1 MRLSGVAF
9 LSVGFNPID
18 TNNILDIH
26 EYLMKKTMFG
36 LIKKIIMELLTVL
49 VNGFNHTKYVL
60 LRNQKCMIQ
69 STLINLHPNE
79 YSQKFHYYPSA
90 VELDRYDE
98 SCNTL
103 NDLSNKVC
111 IPNETKYNKI
121 SSKTKTFY

>member
-1 MRLSGVAF
+1 
-9 LSVGFNPID
+9 
-18 TNNILDIH
+18 
-26 EYLMKKTMFG
+26 MFG
-36 LIKKIIMELLTVL
+36 LIKKIIVELLTIL

-79 YSQKFHYYPSA
+79 YSQKLHYYPSA

-111 IPNETKYNKI
+111 ILNQTKYNKI
-121 SSKTKTFY
+121 SSKTKTFH

>member
-1 MRLSGVAF
+1 M
-9 LSVGFNPID
+9 
-18 TNNILDIH
+18 
-26 EYLMKKTMFG
+26 
-36 LIKKIIMELLTVL
+36 
-49 VNGFNHTKYVL
+49 
-60 LRNQKCMIQ
+60 RNQENMIQ
-69 STLINLHPNE
+69 SALFNFHPNK
-79 YSQKFHYYPSA
+79 YNQKFHYYLSA